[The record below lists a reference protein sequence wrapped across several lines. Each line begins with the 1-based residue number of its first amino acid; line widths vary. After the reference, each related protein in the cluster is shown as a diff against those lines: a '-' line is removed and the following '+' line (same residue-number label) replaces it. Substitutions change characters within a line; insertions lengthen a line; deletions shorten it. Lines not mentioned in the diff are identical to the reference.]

1 MIPPNERQP
10 MSTGAPAKQPKLVMS
25 LRTLRRTLAT
35 VASAVDRRPTIPALA
50 AVRIKQEPGEVEL
63 AGTSPGVS
71 IVARTHL
78 KNAGAADPIFMGAHK
93 LKSYVDLLEYEDV
106 SLQAAGTSKAIL
118 RCGGAET
125 AFATLPSGEFPHLEP
140 APTTKAISLDRDIV
154 SRMLKFT
161 SFAICKD
168 GNHGGVCGALLEVSD
183 GAVHL
188 VATDGHRLAKFSAAH
203 ADTATS
209 MVLPADLLA
218 AVGNTIDT
226 ECNGACEFALSDSRV
241 FVTISDRA
249 GVVEFSHRKIGG
261 GFPRYRA
268 ILPTN
273 ASATVTLPAA
283 ALVGA
288 IRRCMTVADSKARVV
303 ELCATPSQLKLR
315 AGEASSGLTA
325 ETLAVSSSGSFPPYT
340 SLFRGEYLL
349 DALVRIK
356 GDVTIGFTKVG
367 ATDGAWIVHEPLP
380 GERFEYVVM
389 GLKH

>member
-1 MIPPNERQP
+1 
-10 MSTGAPAKQPKLVMS
+10 MSTSAAAKQPKLVMS

-50 AVRIKQEPGEVEL
+50 AVRIKQEPGEIEL

-78 KNAGAADPIFMGAHK
+78 KNSVAAAPIFLGAHK
-93 LKSYVDLLEYEDV
+93 LKSYVDLLEHEDV
-106 SLQAAGTSKAIL
+106 SLEVAGTFKAIL

-125 AFATLPSGEFPHLEP
+125 AFAALPSGEFPHLEP

-161 SFAICKD
+161 NFATCED
-168 GNHGGVCGALLEVSD
+168 SSGGGVCGALLEVSD
-183 GAVHL
+183 GAAHL
-188 VATDGHRLAKFSAAH
+188 VATDGHRLARFSAGRG
-203 ADTATS
+203 DGATS
-209 MVLPADLLA
+209 MILPADLLTA
-218 AVGNTIDT
+218 LGSTVDA
-226 ECNGACEFALSDSRV
+226 ECNGTCEFALSDSRV

-249 GVVEFSHRKIGG
+249 GVVEFSHRKIPGE
-261 GFPRYRA
+261 FPRYRA
-268 ILPTN
+268 ILPTK
-273 ASATVTLPAA
+273 AAATVTLSAA
-283 ALVGA
+283 ALAGA

-315 AGEASSGLTA
+315 AGDASSGVTA
-325 ETLAVSSSGSFPPYT
+325 ETLAVSSPCQFPPYT